1 MYWPYLYPETLAAR
15 VDLDLVRVAVG
26 LGFLVVAGAMDW
38 RKRVV
43 RDPVWVAMGGVA
55 LALVEVDLLAANAA
69 PFLHLMTAATAILYF
84 GVFFGEPSWGEKGF
98 TLRPSRLALYLLPPI
113 FVLLVWRWAVDA
125 ESLGW
130 FYRLLTMPGM
140 IVVAHGMYEFSL
152 LRGGADAKAVMA
164 LALLFPGVYPHL
176 GSFPLLRPMPAAE
189 PILAVLFPFAF
200 VVLVDAALLF
210 VFVPLLLLARNA
222 AAGHMKLPRALFG
235 YRVPIG
241 ALPRYAWLMDRIE
254 DGKPVHVHFPRH
266 REDRD
271 EQVRLLREHGFEH
284 AWVTPQLPF
293 VTAMLIG
300 FVLAAVA
307 GNLLLGLLRVGG

>member
-1 MYWPYLYPETLAAR
+1 MYRPYLYPETLAAR

-26 LGFLVVAGAMDW
+26 LGFLVLAGGMDW

-84 GVFFGEPSWGEKGF
+84 GVFFGEPLWGEKGF

-113 FVLLVWRWAVDA
+113 FVLLVWRLAPDP

-164 LALLFPGVYPHL
+164 LALLVPGVYPHL
-176 GSFPLLRPMPAAE
+176 DSLPLLRPLPAAE
-189 PILAVLFPFAF
+189 PTLAVMFPFAF
-200 VVLVDAALLF
+200 VVLVDTALLF
-210 VFVPLLLLARNA
+210 LFVPLLFLARNA
-222 AAGHMKLPRALFG
+222 AAGNLRLPRALFG
-235 YRVPIG
+235 YKVSID
-241 ALPRYAWLMDRIE
+241 ALPKYAWLVDRIE
-254 DGKPVHVHFPRH
+254 GGKSVHVYFPKR

-271 EQVRLLREHGFEH
+271 EQVRLLKERGFENV
-284 AWVTPQLPF
+284 WVTPQLPF
-293 VTAMLIG
+293 VTAMLVG
-300 FVLAAVA
+300 FALAVVA
-307 GNLLLGLLRVGG
+307 GNLLLGLLRVAG